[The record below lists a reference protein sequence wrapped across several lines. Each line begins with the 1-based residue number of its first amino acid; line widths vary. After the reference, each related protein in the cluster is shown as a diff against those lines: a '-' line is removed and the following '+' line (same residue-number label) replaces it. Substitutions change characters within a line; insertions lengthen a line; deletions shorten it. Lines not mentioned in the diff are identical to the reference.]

1 MFFYVATLFLHVA
14 QCAVTTALPGPG
26 CNAHLLSG
34 QEQFASLRVKHFS
47 SKDVVTRHPF
57 IRSSKAIEPWYF
69 QQRVS
74 QSGSPGLTRKLL
86 HQGLLLLQMMIMTGV
101 QSMKKGVSKSG
112 LVLLQGMIMIGV
124 KSMKKGWNAC
134 HANGIAGVLF

>member
-14 QCAVTTALPGPG
+14 QCAVTTAIPGPG

-69 QQRVS
+69 QQGVS
-74 QSGSPGLTRKLL
+74 QSVSPGLTRKLL
-86 HQGLLLLQMMIMTGV
+86 HQGLFLIRTIGIGV
-101 QSMKKGVSKSG
+101 QSMKKDWNTCYGKVG
-112 LVLLQGMIMIGV
+112 IIG
-124 KSMKKGWNAC
+124 
-134 HANGIAGVLF
+134 I